1 MLCTFHVFSIKRVFL
16 IKIINKCQVDHSS
29 CGSNTPSGSEVE
41 TDALEKHEKGTEEPE
56 PEEPKEPKELD
67 LNLLASDSNYRR
79 SRSISN
85 INDPWKE
92 VSEEVV

>member
-1 MLCTFHVFSIKRVFL
+1 MFL

-56 PEEPKEPKELD
+56 EPKEPKELD

-85 INDPWKE
+85 VNDPWKE